1 MYAILGI
8 MRFPKNTLVMYLKYL
23 LSIVEVLLVVR
34 VALQLFGASAQ
45 AMIVEF
51 FYVVTGV
58 INTPFQGIFENIPLR
73 VGGVIDLVAISAMIG
88 YPIIVFLLKELL
100 EAFVKDEV
108 PPFRPREKQ
117 SIEPEE
123 KK

>member
-1 MYAILGI
+1 
-8 MRFPKNTLVMYLKYL
+8 MYLKYL

-45 AMIVEF
+45 AMVVEF
-51 FYVVTGV
+51 LYVVTDV

>member
-1 MYAILGI
+1 

-45 AMIVEF
+45 AMVVEF
-51 FYVVTGV
+51 FYVVTGI

-108 PPFRPREKQ
+108 FPLRPREKQ
-117 SIEPEE
+117 PMESEE

>member
-1 MYAILGI
+1 
-8 MRFPKNTLVMYLKYL
+8 MRFPKNTVVMYLKYL

-34 VALQLFGASAQ
+34 IALQLFGASAQ

-51 FYVVTGV
+51 FYVITGIIV
-58 INTPFQGIFENIPLR
+58 TPFQGIFNNVPLR
-73 VGGVIDLVAISAMIG
+73 VGGVVDLVAISAIIG
-88 YPIIVFLLKELL
+88 YPILVFLIKELL
-100 EAFVKDEV
+100 EAFVKDDV

-117 SIEPEE
+117 AADPQE

>member
-1 MYAILGI
+1 

-51 FYVVTGV
+51 FYVVTGI

-108 PPFRPREKQ
+108 FPLRPREKQ
-117 SIEPEE
+117 SMEPGE